1 MDPRLRASWA
11 RLSGRAYRIAASA
24 ATALILLVLGA
35 ALRPVIL
42 PEHPTP
48 TPILSDIE
56 IGFAQ
61 DMIAHHEQALFMVQ
75 RLDPGVDPTVLR
87 LAQQIDQSQ
96 RVEIGTMLG
105 WLRLAGASPMSDH
118 PMAWTHT
125 GTTTAPAHSGM
136 SMNTATVPA
145 AITMPGMAS
154 QAQLDAL
161 AAARGHDAAVL
172 FLQLMYRHHLGGI
185 TMARAADNALHSGAV
200 KEQARAMLTAQSQE
214 AGIIALMLQQLGAQP
229 LP

>member
-1 MDPRLRASWA
+1 MG
-11 RLSGRAYRIAASA
+11 GRAYRIAAYA
-24 ATALILLVLGA
+24 ATALILLVIGA

-42 PEHPTP
+42 PEHPRP
-48 TPILSDIE
+48 APILNAVE

-61 DMIAHHEQALFMVQ
+61 DMTAHHEQALFIVQ

-87 LAQQIDQSQ
+87 LARQIDQSQ
-96 RVEIGTMLG
+96 RMEIGTMLG
-105 WLRLAGASPMSDH
+105 WLRLAGASPMSDR
-118 PMAWTHT
+118 PMAWMHT
-125 GTTTAPAHSGM
+125 ETTAAPAHSGM
-136 SMNTATVPA
+136 SMTTASIPA

-161 AAARGHDAAVL
+161 AAARGNDAAVL

-185 TMARAADNALHSGAV
+185 TMARAADRALSSGPV

-214 AGIIALMLQQLGAQP
+214 AGIIALMLQQLGAEP

>member
-1 MDPRLRASWA
+1 MVRALPESWA
-11 RLSGRAYRIAASA
+11 RPGERAYRIAAHA
-24 ATALILLVLGA
+24 ATALVLLVIGA

-48 TPILSDIE
+48 TPILNAVE

-61 DMIAHHEQALFMVQ
+61 DMIAHHEQALLMVQ
-75 RLDPGVDPTVLR
+75 RLDPGADPAVLR
-87 LAQQIDQSQ
+87 LAQQIDQAQ

-105 WLRLAGASPMSDH
+105 WLRLANASPMSEH
-118 PMAWTHT
+118 PMAWMHT

-136 SMNTATVPA
+136 SMPTTTVAAAT
-145 AITMPGMAS
+145 TMPGMAT

-161 AAARGHDAAVL
+161 AAARGRDASIL

-185 TMARAADNALHSGAV
+185 TMARAAADALHSGAV
-200 KEQARAMLTAQSQE
+200 MEEARAMITSQSQDV
-214 AGIIALMLQQLGAQP
+214 GMITYLLGQFGAQP

>member
-1 MDPRLRASWA
+1 MDRGWA
-11 RLSGRAYRIAASA
+11 RLGGRAYRVAAYA
-24 ATALILLVLGA
+24 ATALILLVIGA

-48 TPILSDIE
+48 TPILNDVE

-61 DMIAHHEQALFMVQ
+61 DMVTHHEQALFLVQ
-75 RLDPGVDPTVLR
+75 RLDPGADPTVLR

-105 WLRLAGASPMSDH
+105 WLRLAGAAPMSNH
-118 PMAWTHT
+118 PMAWMHN
-125 GTTTAPAHSGM
+125 GTTTAATHSGM
-136 SMNTATVPA
+136 SMTTATTSA
-145 AITMPGMAS
+145 ATTMPGRAT

-161 AAARGHDAAVL
+161 AAARGRDAAVL

-185 TMARAADNALHSGAV
+185 TMARAADRALPSGAV
-200 KEQARAMLTAQSQE
+200 KEQARAMITGQSQE
-214 AGIIALMLQQLGAQP
+214 VGMITYLLSQLGAQP